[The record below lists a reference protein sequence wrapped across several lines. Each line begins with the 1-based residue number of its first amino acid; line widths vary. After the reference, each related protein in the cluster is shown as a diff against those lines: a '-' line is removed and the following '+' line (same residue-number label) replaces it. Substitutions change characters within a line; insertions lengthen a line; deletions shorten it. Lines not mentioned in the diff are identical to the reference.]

1 MAGRKPIRGL
11 LAANITPMNRDG
23 SRVDLEGLERLCQ
36 TLLGEWGVGGLVPL
50 GSTGEGL
57 LLTGQERDEVIKVA
71 VKVARGKAP
80 VVVGTTAVT
89 TTQVIDYSRR
99 AAELGADG
107 VLVAPPP
114 YIKPSEEELF
124 QHYKR
129 ISGAVDIPVVLY
141 NNPKRVGVDIHPEL
155 AARLSGEKNIRF
167 IKESTGDIKRFTQI
181 AMRSAHTFTVLNGS
195 DSTPLEGAL
204 LGAGGSI
211 SGPANV
217 VGRQLAKILSI
228 LAEHGDMEDAM
239 TMYAEITPFLAYLE
253 GARYVA
259 TMKAA
264 TAMVGLPAGSPRE
277 PLLPL
282 TRDEARALRGVM
294 EGCGLI

>member
-1 MAGRKPIRGL
+1 MTGTKPIRGL
-11 LAANITPMNRDG
+11 LAANITPMNQDG
-23 SRVDLEGLERLCQ
+23 SKVDLEGLERLCH
-36 TLLGEWGVGGLVPL
+36 TLLEEWGVDGLVPL

-57 LLTGQERDEVIKVA
+57 LLTDEERDAVIKVA

-89 TTQVIDYSRR
+89 TSQVIAYSRR

-114 YIKPSEEELF
+114 YIKPSDEELF
-124 QHYKR
+124 GHYRK
-129 ISGAVDIPVVLY
+129 ISDAIDIPIVLY
-141 NNPKRVGVDIHPEL
+141 NNPKRVGVDLHPGL

-181 AMRSAHTFTVLNGS
+181 TMLSARAITVLNGS

-217 VGRQLAKILSI
+217 VGRQLARILSA
-228 LAEHGDMEDAM
+228 LSGGGRLEDAM
-239 TMYAEITPFLAYLE
+239 TMYAGIAPFLAYLE
-253 GARYVA
+253 SARYVA
-259 TMKAA
+259 TIKAA
-264 TAMVGLPAGSPRE
+264 TAMMGLPAGSPRE

-282 TRDEARALRGVM
+282 TADESRALRGVM